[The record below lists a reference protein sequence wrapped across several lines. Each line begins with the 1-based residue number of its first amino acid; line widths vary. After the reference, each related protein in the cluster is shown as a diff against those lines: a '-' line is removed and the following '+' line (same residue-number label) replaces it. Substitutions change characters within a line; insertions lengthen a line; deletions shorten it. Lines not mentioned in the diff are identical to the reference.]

1 MVAWTFI
8 CFLHQSFNRILSK
21 FLILY
26 GCVCLLTLYFKK
38 ITDSQEVAENVQ
50 GSSHAS
56 FTKSAPLVTSINQRY
71 LKTKKLTLEYST
83 EVIQIFTA
91 LKVCV
96 CVCFCAV
103 LYHMA
108 SCNTTVVKKLCSMWG
123 LKNYQGVWNESLCL

>member
-1 MVAWTFI
+1 M
-8 CFLHQSFNRILSK
+8 
-21 FLILY
+21 
-26 GCVCLLTLYFKK
+26 
-38 ITDSQEVAENVQ
+38 Q

-96 CVCFCAV
+96 CVF
-103 LYHMA
+103 
-108 SCNTTVVKKLCSMWG
+108 LCSVIPHGFMQHHCG
-123 LKNYQGVWNESLCL
+123 QETVLHVGFEELSRGVE